1 MTSKSFRKCTATAAR
16 RKNSYQQTDK
26 QYVSS
31 IINYKNTFKVII
43 FSKHC
48 FSNFSSSNF
57 GDFTAVFGLL
67 SPPCGF
73 MFIVVMSLCATYGCV
88 NSSSKGLD
96 LTFRKLAPEDKKHSR
111 KQWLNNIRRFGILP
125 KGSSFYQLT
134 T

>member
-16 RKNSYQQTDK
+16 RQNSYQQTNK

-31 IINYKNTFKVII
+31 IINYKNTFKVIL

-67 SPPCGF
+67 SRPCGLYNN
-73 MFIVVMSLCATYGCV
+73 VVMMTTLYIYKPQCLRVLHTAV
-88 NSSSKGLD
+88 QIVPVKGQTL
-96 LTFRKLAPEDKKHSR
+96 LSDKSHLK
-111 KQWLNNIRRFGILP
+111 IRNTP
-125 KGSSFYQLT
+125 GSSG
-134 T
+134 